1 MRVMFVKGD
10 NFLFRS
16 KTFLQKINPFFRKRR
31 KITRQYL
38 NLESLK
44 KKKRELRPDLLIVD
58 GINFQGVGKVPQID
72 IVNNDLIQRKTTL
85 NPFMSYKDGKKY
97 TLALFGNYFSKVVNL
112 TEETYCLETQI
123 EDVSILSVNLSMRRK
138 TRLQQLDFIERM
150 IERNIQRKYLVVGDF
165 NVKRESELFPLFK
178 SCGLFELGL
187 NKSNG
192 KNKDRFFRILYHND
206 IRVVG
211 LNIIDCDFSKNGV
224 VVFDF

>member
-1 MRVMFVKGD
+1 M
-10 NFLFRS
+10 
-16 KTFLQKINPFFRKRR
+16 
-31 KITRQYL
+31 
-38 NLESLK
+38 
-44 KKKRELRPDLLIVD
+44 IVD
-58 GINFQGVGKVPQID
+58 GINFQGVGKVPQIE

-85 NPFMSYKDGKKY
+85 NHSCLTRMEKIHSWIIWELFFKGCESYG
-97 TLALFGNYFSKVVNL
+97 
-112 TEETYCLETQI
+112 ETYCLETQI
-123 EDVSILSVNLSMRRK
+123 GDVSILSVNLSMRRK

-150 IERNIQRKYLVVGDF
+150 IERNIQRKYLIVGDF

-187 NKSNG
+187 NNSKG
-192 KNKDRFFRILYHND
+192 KNKNRFFRILYHND

>member
-1 MRVMFVKGD
+1 MVSIFK
-10 NFLFRS
+10 
-16 KTFLQKINPFFRKRR
+16 
-31 KITRQYL
+31 
-38 NLESLK
+38 ESEK
-44 KKKRELRPDLLIVD
+44 
-58 GINFQGVGKVPQID
+58 FPQID

-97 TLALFGNYFSKVVNL
+97 TLGLFGNYFSKVVNL

-123 EDVSILSVNLSMRRK
+123 GDVSILSVNLSMRRK

-150 IERNIQRKYLVVGDF
+150 IERNIQRKYLIVGDF

-187 NKSNG
+187 NNSKG
-192 KNKDRFFRILYHND
+192 KNKNRFFRILYHND